1 MLAAAGA
8 LLVPPPDEL
17 PEEPVLPADEL
28 LDEEVEPVE
37 EDDDSDEVDL
47 LGLDAVSVLAE
58 PLERESV
65 R

>member
-1 MLAAAGA
+1 M
-8 LLVPPPDEL
+8 PPPDEL
-17 PEEPVLPADEL
+17 PEEALLPEDEL
-28 LDEEVEPVE
+28 PDEESEPVEE
-37 EDDDSDEVDL
+37 EDDDSDVPDL